1 MYCIFCGKQ
10 IADNATFCPY
20 CGKAVPQGK
29 AAPQGKGTADGL
41 GSLKIG
47 LIVLAAAAAVGLGVF
62 GINRIVSQSAKLQR
76 ASTIEDVIDEENPK
90 ESEMAEE
97 YGFIDEAPEESAP
110 IDEAL
115 EQYRNIVSQA
125 DGYEYYEYDKYEA
138 DQPWFELAGYRY
150 ALVQLQPNDP
160 VPTLLLEKE
169 IMDTELSVPYS
180 YARIFQ
186 YDPDT
191 KTVRQPTETIADG
204 GIRGG
209 LSMAGDG
216 YGIVSLEWSGGTGK
230 GSVERITLEG
240 DSLNR
245 ETFWR
250 GQIFEMPES
259 ITFIEIE
266 WHESGEMSALDSW
279 TAPDTRGASSS
290 EQADGS
296 VLPTDGDR
304 IVLTGTVGTFD
315 YDDIVALQGQPD
327 PNGWDEDSVE
337 YSRSRTYRVIV
348 LDTPQT
354 LRLYSGEDDEYFSH
368 EALMINL
375 EYIDGMDQYEGRHIT
390 FSIDPYTTHWPSDTS
405 LPFGQPFTTDIHILD

>member
-1 MYCIFCGKQ
+1 MYCTSCGKQ
-10 IADNATFCPY
+10 IADNAAFCPY
-20 CGKAVPQGK
+20 CGKTVPQGK
-29 AAPQGKGTADGL
+29 AVPQGKGTADGL

-47 LIVLAAAAAVGLGVF
+47 LIVLAAAAVIGLGVF
-62 GINRIVSQSAKLQR
+62 GINRIVSRSIESREQSN
-76 ASTIEDVIDEENPK
+76 IEDIIGREELK
-90 ESEMAEE
+90 MAEE
-97 YGFIDEAPEESAP
+97 SGFIDEAPEESAP

-115 EQYRNIVSQA
+115 EQYRIIVEQA
-125 DGYEYYEYDKYEA
+125 DGYEYYEYDKYDA
-138 DQPWFELAGYRY
+138 DQPWFELIGYRY

-191 KTVRQPTETIADG
+191 KTVRQPIETIADG

-290 EQADGS
+290 EQEDGGM
-296 VLPTDGDR
+296 LPTDGDR
-304 IVLTGTVGTFD
+304 IVLTGTVGTFG

-327 PNGWDEDSVE
+327 PNGWDEYSVE
-337 YSRSRTYRVIV
+337 VSRSRTYRVIV

-354 LRLYSGEDDEYFSH
+354 LSLYSGEDDEFFSH

-375 EYIDGMDQYEGRHIT
+375 EYIDGMEQYEGRHIT

-405 LPFGQPFTTDIHILD
+405 LPFGQPFTEDIHVLD

>member
-1 MYCIFCGKQ
+1 MYCIFCGK
-10 IADNATFCPY
+10 
-20 CGKAVPQGK
+20 
-29 AAPQGKGTADGL
+29 
-41 GSLKIG
+41 
-47 LIVLAAAAAVGLGVF
+47 
-62 GINRIVSQSAKLQR
+62 QSAKLQR

-169 IMDTELSVPYS
+169 IMDTELSVPHS

-191 KTVRQPTETIADG
+191 KTVRQPAETIVDG

-279 TAPDTRGASSS
+279 TAPDTRESSSS
-290 EQADGS
+290 EQADGGM
-296 VLPTDGDR
+296 LPTDGDR

-354 LRLYSGEDDEYFSH
+354 LRLYSGKDDKYFSY